1 MKNLGSTLR
10 RWRSEWSDRR
20 QRNPVEDLSVPAGDM
35 APVGYVVMQHAVRLD
50 RPVKAYDRRMPRIP
64 SVYRETVLDE
74 KPLEVTPRVS
84 EDPNSLAALKPY
96 RSLMH
101 LAQEA
106 RKPMFHLKA
115 ADGAL
120 GGHAAAVQDC
130 YREFHALAL
139 SIAERCGI
147 QLP

>member
-1 MKNLGSTLR
+1 
-10 RWRSEWSDRR
+10 
-20 QRNPVEDLSVPAGDM
+20 
-35 APVGYVVMQHAVRLD
+35 
-50 RPVKAYDRRMPRIP
+50 MPRIP

-74 KPLEVTPRVS
+74 KPLKVTPRVS
-84 EDPNSLAALKPY
+84 EDPNSLATLKHY
-96 RSLMH
+96 RSLMA